1 MPHYEL
7 KWEMSVNKLKDSD
20 STVRRNAAET
30 IGAMGDEKAVDS
42 LIAVLKDHN
51 RFVRQEAVRALGKI
65 GGARALEALTQAL
78 VEEKDEFVKDSIK
91 KAVERLQP
99 K

>member
-1 MPHYEL
+1 MRQQAPPEL
-7 KWEMSVNKLKDSD
+7 IDKLKDRD

-30 IGAMGDEKAVDS
+30 IGVMRDEKAVDS
-42 LIAVLKDHN
+42 LIIVLKDDI

-65 GGARALEALTQAL
+65 GSKKGLEALIQAL
-78 VEEKDEFVKDSIK
+78 ANERDGFVQDSIK
-91 KAVERLQP
+91 KAIEKLQP